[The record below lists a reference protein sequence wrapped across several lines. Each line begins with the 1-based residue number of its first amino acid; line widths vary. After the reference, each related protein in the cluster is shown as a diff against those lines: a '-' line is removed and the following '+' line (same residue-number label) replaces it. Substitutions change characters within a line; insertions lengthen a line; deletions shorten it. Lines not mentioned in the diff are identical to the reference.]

1 MGEFY
6 SNLSFGKTED
16 FHASELSPLPVLKVS
31 KYLLG
36 IRE

>member
-16 FHASELSPLPVLKVS
+16 FHASELLPVLKVS